1 MNICRAARN
10 VLLHPSEEK
19 HDIKQKTERNRKV
32 IYSLSSHRLR
42 NYWEEAICKHMKE
55 DWRRPQ
61 PSVCRTR
68 ESSGTQ
74 PTPDTQQ
81 NESAAEK
88 KPEAVQELWR
98 ESSDTDRER
107 QRSGG
112 QGRFA
117 WGGSVALLCR
127 CLSRSL
133 TQDFDEAVPALISNP
148 NSTLG
153 LWFTLSLFTLTTPP
167 ASTLFTT
174 QWATAGVSP
183 CHLCVTLCM
192 CVRFQAALSCRS
204 SFANCQLVVQSSRS
218 KHGDYYLNYVSFLN

>member
-68 ESSGTQ
+68 ESRGTQ

-107 QRSGG
+107 QRRGG

-153 LWFTLSLFTLTTPP
+153 LWFTLSLFTLTPP
-167 ASTLFTT
+167 RLHFIYHTV
-174 QWATAGVSP
+174 G
-183 CHLCVTLCM
+183 H
-192 CVRFQAALSCRS
+192 
-204 SFANCQLVVQSSRS
+204 SRS
-218 KHGDYYLNYVSFLN
+218 KSMSFMCHAVHVCALSNSSQLPLFICKLSACGTIITQ